1 MKITTVTFVIL
12 LAAVNLS
19 AAAASGSNQYND
31 AYETYEEGSYNE
43 ESQHVSVEED
53 DTFRE
58 YIVHEERF
66 YPAKNVHLVGNLIWQ
81 FWHIISHQA
90 MYVHAHMILFLQVSG
105 FSSRANGIDGDD
117 DQDLEGEDDGL
128 GPGVER
134 YMLEEKWSSGEWPKY
149 PLFII
154 ILGGRVIFA
163 EHTHSEYL
171 SL

>member
-66 YPAKNVHLVGNLIWQ
+66 YYPKNVHSVGNLIWQ

-90 MYVHAHMILFLQVSG
+90 MYRVTTINVSRIWIEWAEWAASLCTANSPFPGHVYCLHPVHEI
-105 FSSRANGIDGDD
+105 
-117 DQDLEGEDDGL
+117 GL
-128 GPGVER
+128 
-134 YMLEEKWSSGEWPKY
+134 
-149 PLFII
+149 
-154 ILGGRVIFA
+154 
-163 EHTHSEYL
+163 
-171 SL
+171 

>member
-31 AYETYEEGSYNE
+31 AYETYEEGSYYE

-66 YPAKNVHLVGNLIWQ
+66 YYPKNVHSVVLPLV
-81 FWHIISHQA
+81 
-90 MYVHAHMILFLQVSG
+90 
-105 FSSRANGIDGDD
+105 
-117 DQDLEGEDDGL
+117 
-128 GPGVER
+128 
-134 YMLEEKWSSGEWPKY
+134 
-149 PLFII
+149 
-154 ILGGRVIFA
+154 
-163 EHTHSEYL
+163 
-171 SL
+171 

>member
-19 AAAASGSNQYND
+19 AAAASGSNYGSEVNQYND

-66 YPAKNVHLVGNLIWQ
+66 CHANNFHSVGNFISQ
-81 FWHIISHQA
+81 FWHIISHKT
-90 MYVHAHMILFLQVSG
+90 M
-105 FSSRANGIDGDD
+105 
-117 DQDLEGEDDGL
+117 
-128 GPGVER
+128 
-134 YMLEEKWSSGEWPKY
+134 
-149 PLFII
+149 
-154 ILGGRVIFA
+154 
-163 EHTHSEYL
+163 
-171 SL
+171 

>member
-66 YPAKNVHLVGNLIWQ
+66 YYPKNVHSVGNLIWQ